1 MNTNPTMFSWKRAA
15 LLSLGAGVLTM
26 ALSIFVQTRGV
37 VVHAYAMS
45 TPVIVS
51 QVPAAVSPGS
61 SFEQPGK
68 PVRLIIPAIGVDAN
82 VQSVGLSWRG
92 NGDMGVPTNFT
103 DVAWYNGGPRPGM
116 PGSAVIDGHLD
127 GKNVAQA
134 VFYNLNKLQ
143 IGDEVQIVDSRGRT
157 LQFRVV
163 DTKVY
168 DSEAAAGEVF
178 LSEPSRARLNLIT
191 CGGDW
196 DATRKLYSDRIVVFT
211 ELVTTD

>member
-1 MNTNPTMFSWKRAA
+1 MFSWKRAA
-15 LLSLGAGVLTM
+15 LLSLGAGVLTVG
-26 ALSIFVQTRGV
+26 LSVFVQTRGV

-45 TPVIVS
+45 TPAIVA
-51 QVPAAVSPGS
+51 QMPVAVSPGS

-82 VQSVGLSWRG
+82 IQSVGLSWRG
-92 NGDMGVPTNFT
+92 NGDMGVPTNVT

-116 PGSAVIDGHLD
+116 PGSAVVAGHLD

-143 IGDEVQIVDSRGRT
+143 AGDEVRVVDSKGNILR
-157 LQFRVV
+157 FRVV
-163 DTKVY
+163 GTKIY

-178 LSEPSRARLNLIT
+178 LSDSSKVRLNLIT

-196 DATRKLYSDRIVVFT
+196 DATRKLYGERVVVFT
-211 ELVTTD
+211 ELVTTY